1 MHDYARV
8 MAIDGRI
15 MPSVAFDRDRT
26 CANAGS
32 VSKTSTARCSN
43 IVDGVRTLSTA
54 RISWHLQGDWHV

>member
-54 RISWHLQGDWHV
+54 RIS